1 MNFCSNCGQP
11 VTLRV
16 PEGDNRPRH
25 VCTSCGTIHYR
36 NPKIVV
42 GCIPEWQGQIL
53 ICRRAIEPRR
63 GYWTIP
69 AGFLENGET
78 LHAGAER
85 ESLEEALAKVEIGSM
100 LAVVNVLYAE
110 QVHIT
115 FRAQLPEPIFGIGDE
130 SLEVTLVD
138 EAEVPW
144 DEIAFASVDFAL
156 RRYFSD
162 RAAGLEGL
170 HFTEIQRRL
179 TPPQRAPGA

>member
-1 MNFCSNCGQP
+1 MNFCSHCGQP

-25 VCTSCGTIHYR
+25 VCASCGTIHYR
-36 NPKIVV
+36 NPKVVV
-42 GCIPEWQGQIL
+42 GCVPEWQGRIL
-53 ICRRAIEPRR
+53 ICRRAIEPRV

-78 LHAGAER
+78 LHAGVER
-85 ESLEEALAKVEIGSM
+85 ESREEALTRVEIGSL

-115 FRAQLPEPIFGIGDE
+115 FRAALAEPKFGVGDE
-130 SLEVTLVD
+130 SLEVKLVE

-144 DEIAFASVDFAL
+144 KDIAFASVDFAL

-162 RAAGLEGL
+162 RSAGLEGL
-170 HFTEIQRRL
+170 HFTEIARR
-179 TPPQRAPGA
+179 PGG

>member
-1 MNFCSNCGQP
+1 MNFCSHCGQP

-16 PEGDNRPRH
+16 PDGDNRPRH
-25 VCTSCGTIHYR
+25 VCASCGTIHYR
-36 NPKIVV
+36 NPKVVV
-42 GCIPEWQGQIL
+42 GCVAEWQGRIL
-53 ICRRAIEPRR
+53 ICRRAIEPRL

-85 ESLEEALAKVEIGSM
+85 ESREEALVRVEIASL

-115 FRAQLPEPIFGIGDE
+115 FRAALREPKFGVGDE
-130 SLEVTLVD
+130 SLEVKLVE
-138 EAEVPW
+138 EAEIPW
-144 DEIAFASVDFAL
+144 KDIAFASVDFAL

-170 HFTEIQRRL
+170 HFTEIARR
-179 TPPQRAPGA
+179 PGP

>member
-1 MNFCSNCGQP
+1 VNFCSHCGQP

-25 VCTSCGTIHYR
+25 VCASCGTIHYR
-36 NPKIVV
+36 NPKVVV
-42 GCIPEWQGQIL
+42 GCVPEWQGRIL
-53 ICRRAIEPRR
+53 ICRRAIEPRL

-85 ESLEEALAKVEIGSM
+85 ESREEALARVEIASL

-115 FRAQLPEPIFGIGDE
+115 FRAALREPKFGIGAE
-130 SLEVTLVD
+130 SLEVKLVE
-138 EAEVPW
+138 EAEIPW
-144 DEIAFASVDFAL
+144 KDIAFASVDFAL

-170 HFTEIQRRL
+170 HFTEIARR
-179 TPPQRAPGA
+179 PGL

>member
-1 MNFCSNCGQP
+1 VNFCSHCGQP

-25 VCTSCGTIHYR
+25 VCASCGTIHYR

-42 GCIPEWQGQIL
+42 GCVPEWQGRIL
-53 ICRRAIEPRR
+53 ICRRAIEPRL

-78 LHAGAER
+78 LHTGAER
-85 ESLEEALAKVEIGSM
+85 ESREEALARVEIGSL
-100 LAVVNVLYAE
+100 LAVVSVLYAE

-115 FRAQLPEPIFGIGDE
+115 FRAALPQPKFGVGEE
-130 SLEVTLVD
+130 SLEVKLVD
-138 EAEVPW
+138 EAEIPW
-144 DEIAFASVDFAL
+144 KDIAFASVEFAL

-162 RAAGLEGL
+162 RSAGLEGL
-170 HFTEIQRRL
+170 HFTEISRR
-179 TPPQRAPGA
+179 PGT

>member
-1 MNFCSNCGQP
+1 MNFCSHCGQP

-25 VCTSCGTIHYR
+25 VCASCGTIHYR
-36 NPKIVV
+36 NPKVVV
-42 GCIPEWQGQIL
+42 GCVAEWQGRIL
-53 ICRRAIEPRR
+53 ICRRAIEPRL

-78 LHAGAER
+78 LHGGAER
-85 ESLEEALAKVEIGSM
+85 ESREEALARVEIASL
-100 LAVVNVLYAE
+100 LAVVDVLYAE

-115 FRAQLPEPIFGIGDE
+115 FRAALREPKFGVGDE
-130 SLEVTLVD
+130 SLEVKLVE
-138 EAEVPW
+138 EAEIPW
-144 DEIAFASVDFAL
+144 KDIAFASVDFAL

-170 HFTEIQRRL
+170 HFTEIARRPSL
-179 TPPQRAPGA
+179 

>member
-1 MNFCSNCGQP
+1 VKFCSHCGQP

-16 PEGDNRPRH
+16 PDGDNRPRH

-42 GCIPEWQGQIL
+42 GCIPEYQGRIL

-78 LHAGAER
+78 LHAGAAR

-115 FRAQLPEPIFGIGDE
+115 FRARLAEPIFGIGDE

-138 EAEVPW
+138 EADVPW

-170 HFTEIQRRL
+170 HFTEIERRL
-179 TPPQRAPGA
+179 NPPAGARAV